1 MIQAPVSPPVERCA
15 ARAARMA
22 PVAASSCGSSLLVSC
37 SSVPIPNQNLS
48 GGTTEQKGPKW
59 GAADGLPSNGGAEA
73 LFSHQVDLCANVS
86 TQGWRVFHVIQARI
100 PQFLLLQRTAV
111 PTASPSPQRVPDRPH
126 PQQGWDPWPGAA
138 VEQGGE
144 MRGRSELPLPKQ
156 DPANLKVVLLSKEKG
171 PTCLEAVGG

>member
-1 MIQAPVSPPVERCA
+1 MLQGQREWHLWLPRAVAALCWCPAAVSPSQTRT
-15 ARAARMA
+15 
-22 PVAASSCGSSLLVSC
+22 SLGEQWSKKV
-37 SSVPIPNQNLS
+37 QN
-48 GGTTEQKGPKW
+48 G
-59 GAADGLPSNGGAEA
+59 GAADGLPSNGGAEV

-86 TQGWRVFHVIQARI
+86 TQGWRVFPVIQARI

-111 PTASPSPQRVPDRPH
+111 PTASPSPRRVPDQPH
-126 PQQGWDPWPGAA
+126 PQQGWDPWLGAA

-144 MRGRSELPLPKQ
+144 TRGRSELPLPKQ

>member
-1 MIQAPVSPPVERCA
+1 MLQGQCEWHLWLPRAMAALFWCPAAVSPSQTRTSLGEQRSKKVQNGG
-15 ARAARMA
+15 A
-22 PVAASSCGSSLLVSC
+22 P
-37 SSVPIPNQNLS
+37 
-48 GGTTEQKGPKW
+48 
-59 GAADGLPSNGGAEA
+59 DGLPSNGGAEA

-86 TQGWRVFHVIQARI
+86 TQGWRVFPVIQARI

-111 PTASPSPQRVPDRPH
+111 PTASPSPRQVPDQPH
-126 PQQGWDPWPGAA
+126 PQQGWDPRPGAA

-144 MRGRSELPLPKQ
+144 TRGRSELPLPKQ

>member
-1 MIQAPVSPPVERCA
+1 MAALFWCPAAVSPSQTRT
-15 ARAARMA
+15 
-22 PVAASSCGSSLLVSC
+22 SLGEQWSKKV
-37 SSVPIPNQNLS
+37 QN
-48 GGTTEQKGPKW
+48 G

-73 LFSHQVDLCANVS
+73 LFSHQVDLRANVS
-86 TQGWRVFHVIQARI
+86 TQGWRVFPVIQARI

-144 MRGRSELPLPKQ
+144 TRGRSELPLPKQ

>member
-1 MIQAPVSPPVERCA
+1 MCCKGSVNST
-15 ARAARMA
+15 
-22 PVAASSCGSSLLVSC
+22 CGCLE
-37 SSVPIPNQNLS
+37 PWQPFS
-48 GGTTEQKGPKW
+48 GVLQQCPHPKPEPLW
-59 GAADGLPSNGGAEA
+59 GNNGAKRSKTGGADGLPSNGGAEA

-86 TQGWRVFHVIQARI
+86 TQGWRVFPVIQARI

-111 PTASPSPQRVPDRPH
+111 PTASPSPQRVPDQPH

-144 MRGRSELPLPKQ
+144 TRGRSELPLPKQ

-171 PTCLEAVGG
+171 PTCLEAVGE